1 MAESAMMILLL
12 VSTWFDI
19 RTKKIPNLLIIV
31 GLFSVIAYTGY
42 SGGFSKII
50 YAVAMCI
57 LTIALCFPLFRLHG
71 IGAGDIKLLALIAA
85 LHGMERLLY
94 VSFVMFTCAGIY
106 ILWKLWHTGLI
117 WRRLQ
122 YFVWYFCFGRYMGE
136 VYFDPERDEDGI
148 QVILAPFATIGYFII
163 CIERWWTQ

>member
-1 MAESAMMILLL
+1 MAEPAMMILLL
-12 VSTWFDI
+12 VATWFDV
-19 RTKKIPNLLIIV
+19 RTKKIPNGLIIV
-31 GLFSVIAYTGY
+31 GLVFVIAYTGY
-42 SGGFSKII
+42 FGGFSKIV

-57 LTIALCFPLFRLHG
+57 LTIAICFPVFCLHG

-94 VSFVMFTCAGIY
+94 VLFVMFACAGIY

-122 YFVWYFCFGRYMGE
+122 YFIWYFRFGRYMGE
-136 VYFDPERDEDGI
+136 VYCDPERDGNEI
-148 QVILAPFATIGYFII
+148 QVILAPFATIGYFIV
-163 CIERWWTQ
+163 CIERWWIQ